1 MVFDEKDFG
10 YYKKLIYK
18 NRGPYSM
25 KFEPWRA
32 YVKALFERYCE
43 DHSVGYAEV
52 IVNTSKERLQEFA
65 DSRCIECYEK
75 RIASTIIVSFLAY
88 TLFAM
93 KHLNATIWL
102 SGYSLVLIASVAGV
116 MIFRKWVSY
125 DSSCAEA
132 YAEDFSGVA
141 DEFLQ
146 GRKEKEAGKETGKE
160 TGKYNGNGKAA
171 HASRT
176 MGSNET
182 QGTKDPVKTN
192 ALIEEIIQ
200 NQRNRTLDECRNVIE
215 EIIQEKRI
223 KSPDSGGEQECTVH
237 LNLRMTCPYPLNP
250 ENDLGQ

>member
-1 MVFDEKDFG
+1 MVFDEKDFS

-93 KHLNATIWL
+93 KHLNAAIWL
-102 SGYSLVLIASVAGV
+102 CGYSLVLIASAAGV

-146 GRKEKEAGKETGKE
+146 ERKEKEAGKIS
-160 TGKYNGNGKAA
+160 NNKATQA
-171 HASRT
+171 MAKSSNNRVKRSR
-176 MGSNET
+176 
-182 QGTKDPVKTN
+182 K
-192 ALIEEIIQ
+192 
-200 NQRNRTLDECRNVIE
+200 
-215 EIIQEKRI
+215 
-223 KSPDSGGEQECTVH
+223 
-237 LNLRMTCPYPLNP
+237 
-250 ENDLGQ
+250 